1 MRNIGELMMK
11 AQKVQSQM
19 NILQTK
25 MESQEFEGVAAN
37 GAIKVT
43 MTGKGVPTKVIIDK
57 SVITPDDAETLE
69 DLVMVALTDVRN
81 KIDGYMAQEM
91 ERIQNSLGLPP
102 GFKMPF

>member
-1 MRNIGELMMK
+1 MKNIGELMMK

-37 GAIKVT
+37 GSVKIVLTGHGAPVKVS
-43 MTGKGVPTKVIIDK
+43 IDK
-57 SVITPDDAETLE
+57 SVVTPDDVETLE
-69 DLVMVALTDVRN
+69 DLVMVALADGRN
-81 KIDGYMAQEM
+81 KIDSYMTQEM
-91 ERIQNSLGLPP
+91 ERIQKSLGLPP

>member
-1 MRNIGELMMK
+1 MKNIGELMMK

-25 MESQEFEGVAAN
+25 MESQEFEGISAN
-37 GAIKVT
+37 GAVKIT
-43 MTGKGVPTKVIIDK
+43 MTGHGAPVKVSIDK
-57 SVITPDDAETLE
+57 SVVSSDDVETLE

-91 ERIQNSLGLPP
+91 ERIQKSLGLPP

>member
-37 GAIKVT
+37 GAVKIT
-43 MTGKGVPTKVIIDK
+43 MTGKGSPVKVTFDK
-57 SVITPDDAETLE
+57 NVVSPDDVETLE
-69 DLVMVALTDVRN
+69 DLVVVALTDVRS

-91 ERIQNSLGLPP
+91 DRIQKSLGLPP

>member
-25 MESQEFEGVAAN
+25 MESQEFEGSAAN

-43 MTGKGVPTKVIIDK
+43 MTGRGVPVKVTIDK
-57 SVITPDDAETLE
+57 SVVTPDDVETLE

-81 KIDGYMAQEM
+81 QIDGYMAQEM

>member
-1 MRNIGELMMK
+1 MKNIGELMLK

-25 MESQEFEGVAAN
+25 MESQEFEGVAGN
-37 GAIKVT
+37 GAVKII
-43 MTGKGVPTKVIIDK
+43 MTGHGSPMKVSLDK
-57 SVITPDDAETLE
+57 SVVTPDDIETLE
-69 DLVMVALTDVRN
+69 DLVMVALADARN

-91 ERIQNSLGLPP
+91 ERIQKSLGLPP

>member
-1 MRNIGELMMK
+1 MRNIGELMLK

-37 GAIKVT
+37 GAVKIVT
-43 MTGKGVPTKVIIDK
+43 TGKGTPVKVSIDK
-57 SVITPDDAETLE
+57 SVVTPDDTETLE
-69 DLVMVALTDVRN
+69 DLIMVALGDVRA
-81 KIDGYMAQEM
+81 KIDEYMAQEM

>member
-1 MRNIGELMMK
+1 MKNVGELMMK

-37 GAIKVT
+37 GAVKVT
-43 MTGKGVPTKVIIDK
+43 MTGHGVPVKVSIDK
-57 SVITPDDAETLE
+57 SVISPDDAETLE
-69 DLVMVALTDVRN
+69 DLVMVALSDVRN
-81 KIDGYMAQEM
+81 KIDSYMAQEM
-91 ERIQNSLGLPP
+91 DRIQKSLGLPP